1 MGHAFRGEGIF
12 LTLCTCPT
20 SSKSLF
26 HHVMFNYTFHFS
38 ITLFPSWNFFR
49 TLAFHKS
56 KLWRVFVWQLE
67 TQLFASSY
75 IWLAYIFELSYSMV
89 VTSVSE
95 KSSVNQLELKKKLV
109 SHCQMYYMLVKNCWL
124 FCHFYYTY
132 ENSKYF
138 VH

>member
-75 IWLAYIFELSYSMV
+75 IWLAYIFEFSYSMV

-124 FCHFYYTY
+124 FCHFYLLYIR
-132 ENSKYF
+132 E
-138 VH
+138 

>member
-1 MGHAFRGEGIF
+1 MGHPFREEGIF

-26 HHVMFNYTFHFS
+26 HHVMFNYTFYFS

-95 KSSVNQLELKKKLV
+95 KSSVNQPEFEKKLV
-109 SHCQMYYMLVKNCWL
+109 SHCQMYMLVKNCWI